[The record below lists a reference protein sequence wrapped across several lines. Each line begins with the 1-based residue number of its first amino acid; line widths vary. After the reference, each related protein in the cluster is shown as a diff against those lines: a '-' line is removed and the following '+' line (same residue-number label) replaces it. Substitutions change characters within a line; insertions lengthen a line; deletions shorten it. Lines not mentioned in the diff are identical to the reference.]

1 MLSRLLLLLS
11 MLALATT
18 ASALAE
24 DAEIWLLVD
33 TREMTLTVFQGDSVL
48 RVYDNIAIGSG
59 GVTTDKKKNDEK
71 TPLGAY
77 RIARIAERTPFHRFF
92 GFDYPTAEQALR
104 AVLEGVIDERQY
116 RQIRAAARR
125 GEVPPGDT
133 PLGGYLGIH
142 GIGAGDPRIHA
153 EFNWTNGCIALSNEQ
168 IDDMAQ
174 WVKIG
179 TPVEVR

>member
-1 MLSRLLLLLS
+1 MLTRLLLLLG
-11 MLALATT
+11 MLVAVPCAQ
-18 ASALAE
+18 AGE
-24 DAEIWLLVD
+24 GEVWLLVD
-33 TREMTLTVFQGDSVL
+33 TRAMTLTVFQGDAVL
-48 RVYDNIAIGSG
+48 RVYENIAIGSG

-92 GFDYPTAEQALR
+92 GFDYPTAEQARR
-104 AVLEGVIDERQY
+104 AVLAGVIDERQY
-116 RQIRAAARR
+116 RAILRAVRR

-142 GIGAGDPRIHA
+142 GVGAGDPRIHA
-153 EFNWTNGCIALSNEQ
+153 DFNWTNGCIALSNEQ

-179 TPVEVR
+179 TRVEVR